1 MAQTDRAPY
10 NYSSMGRT
18 PRKSKITMAKSKI
31 WHYPNEEPATRDVDI
46 YLLNSDNDIFL
57 MKYDEISSIWS
68 SLCEYCRFFEFVA
81 WAYVDDIVNL

>member
-1 MAQTDRAPY
+1 ME
-10 NYSSMGRT
+10 
-18 PRKSKITMAKSKI
+18 KSKI
-31 WHYPNEEPATRDVDI
+31 WHDPNEEPATRDVDI